1 MGQRDN
7 ILFLDKENEESVA
20 QRVSRLLLDGGV
32 CVIPTDTIYGIVAID
47 DCLEAVHRIYAV
59 KGRPENKPLI
69 RLIGRFDEFGSYSQK
84 PLPEKIRKYWPGP
97 LTVIVE
103 GTHEP
108 KVSIRYPL
116 SSWLDR
122 LFRALEYRVIVAP
135 SANLSDRENIL
146 EHETLI
152 ETFHRSADLIVCK
165 KGRLEKKKPSTIVD
179 ISQRPWR
186 VVRQGALRL
195 EDKDLI

>member
-7 ILFLDKENEESVA
+7 ILFLDKENVESA
-20 QRVSRLLLDGGV
+20 ARSVSRILLGGGV

-47 DCLEAVHRIYAV
+47 DCPEAVHRIYAV
-59 KGRPENKPLI
+59 KERPENKPLI
-69 RLIGRFDEFGSYSQK
+69 RLIGRFDEFDSYSQK

-103 GTHEP
+103 GTHES

-116 SSWLDR
+116 SSWLDS
-122 LFRALEYRVIVAP
+122 LFRALGYRVIVAP
-135 SANLSDRENIL
+135 SANLSGRENIV
-146 EHETLI
+146 EHESLI
-152 ETFHRSADLIVCK
+152 ETFQGSTDLIVCK
-165 KGRLEKKKPSTIVD
+165 KGRLEKKEPSTILD
-179 ISQRPWR
+179 ISRRPWR